1 MSPKKFPNDSHSFSK
16 GEARIDIGGKASE
29 ATLIYVFAKL
39 LIQWD
44 WVTNRSL
51 TLHLSLTYITSLT
64 S

>member
-44 WVTNRSL
+44 WVLIEVSL
-51 TLHLSLTYITSLT
+51 YICL
-64 S
+64 